1 MGTIIA
7 NMRTTIALL
16 AFLGLAAASPMP
28 MNNTRTWGLG
38 GGPTGCT
45 TSDTSF
51 DYLLLV
57 QQWPATQPSAS
68 WPTGADITD
77 FTLHGL
83 WPSRTGSDVNTYPCT
98 CTSEQFDSSK
108 VSSIATDMNAHWPS
122 YTGNNNQFWSHEWG
136 KHGTC
141 CDKTAGLSDQLSFSS
156 SALKFRESSALLAS
170 LTKAGFA
177 PGGSYSYSN
186 MSDAIKATTGVAPLM
201 GCKTGN
207 TVSEMACALTLP
219 LRNSSNATRQFNT
232 KKVTKCPTVTSRLQW
247 FSRRP
252 LDLRLRVLLHHLPLD
267 HASSTDVASSSQA
280 IHVNATT
287 AVTNTTSA
295 ALITPQSVV
304 GHLHQPHQLR
314 SAYPVNMDLHAA
326 PTQIARASLIASA
339 VPHRASAPPPRNRQ
353 IQHCPANRHLQTRLN

>member
-98 CTSEQFDSSK
+98 CTSEQFDSSR
-108 VSSIATDMNAHWPS
+108 VSSPRP
-122 YTGNNNQFWSHEWG
+122 
-136 KHGTC
+136 
-141 CDKTAGLSDQLSFSS
+141 SS
-156 SALKFRESSALLAS
+156 SANRPHCSRHSQRPAS
-170 LTKAGFA
+170 LQA
-177 PGGSYSYSN
+177 
-186 MSDAIKATTGVAPLM
+186 
-201 GCKTGN
+201 
-207 TVSEMACALTLP
+207 ALT
-219 LRNSSNATRQFNT
+219 RTATCQT
-232 KKVTKCPTVTSRLQW
+232 Q
-247 FSRRP
+247 SRRP
-252 LDLRLRVLLHHLPLD
+252 LV
-267 HASSTDVASSSQA
+267 S
-280 IHVNATT
+280 
-287 AVTNTTSA
+287 
-295 ALITPQSVV
+295 
-304 GHLHQPHQLR
+304 
-314 SAYPVNMDLHAA
+314 
-326 PTQIARASLIASA
+326 
-339 VPHRASAPPPRNRQ
+339 HR
-353 IQHCPANRHLQTRLN
+353 